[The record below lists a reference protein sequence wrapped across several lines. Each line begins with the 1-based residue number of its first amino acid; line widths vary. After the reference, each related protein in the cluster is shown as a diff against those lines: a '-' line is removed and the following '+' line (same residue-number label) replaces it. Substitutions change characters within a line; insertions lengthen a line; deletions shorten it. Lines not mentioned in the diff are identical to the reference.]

1 MKIEKAQIIKSLMN
15 VQKNPHTN
23 NIINSQ
29 IDVVINQL
37 IQTDSIECVFSKQS
51 YLRSNLE
58 NKVVLSPTSD
68 FGFYH
73 FVKTDNHI
81 DKNGNVCGFGCP
93 GADIEDGPYSVE
105 DVIDNIKEESL

>member
-58 NKVVLSPTSD
+58 NKVVLSPETD

-73 FVKTDNHI
+73 F
-81 DKNGNVCGFGCP
+81 
-93 GADIEDGPYSVE
+93 
-105 DVIDNIKEESL
+105 IKETPTDEFGEPMDNDQIPASEGVSI

>member
-23 NIINSQ
+23 NVINSQ

-58 NKVVLSPTSD
+58 NKTVLSPTSD

-73 FVKTDNHI
+73 FVKE
-81 DKNGNVCGFGCP
+81 NGP
-93 GADIEDGPYSVE
+93 LSVE
-105 DVIDNIKEESL
+105 EVIDNMKEENLNLYE